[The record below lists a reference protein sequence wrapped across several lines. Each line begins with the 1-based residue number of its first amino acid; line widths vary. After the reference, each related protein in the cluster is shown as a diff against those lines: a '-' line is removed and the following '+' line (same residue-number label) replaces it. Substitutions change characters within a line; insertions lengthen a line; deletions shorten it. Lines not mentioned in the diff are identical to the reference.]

1 MDILHC
7 DLNNFYAS
15 VECAENPALQ
25 GKFVAV
31 SGNPE
36 HRHGIILAKNQ
47 LAKQAGVKTGEPIWQ
62 AKQKCP
68 ELVCVPPQFE
78 LYSHYSKKVR
88 EIYLRY
94 TDKVEAFGLD
104 ECWLDVT
111 HSKAFGTPLEIAEKI
126 REQVKQET
134 GLTISVGVSF
144 TKTFAKLGSDL
155 KKPDAVTVVSRQ
167 NYKQIIWPLDVC
179 EMLYIGAKTKAKLNS
194 MGIFTLG
201 DLANAN
207 TSTLKNKFGVNGV
220 KIQQCARGEDYA
232 KVSVAT
238 AERVVKSV
246 GHGTTTIRD
255 MTTRD
260 DIEKIVVFLSE
271 MVATR
276 LRKYGLMATT
286 VHLDLR
292 NTALQHVTMQ
302 RTLRPT
308 FVASDISCVAM
319 QLVEKL
325 WDGNPLRS
333 LTVSTANLIPVSSS
347 IQESLFELHDER
359 KQSLEIA
366 IDQIRKKYGFFAIK
380 KANLLGN
387 DLVCD
392 KFSDDEDL
400 IPFKRQ

>member
-15 VECAENPALQ
+15 VECAENPDLQ
-25 GKFVAV
+25 GKCVAV

-47 LAKQAGVKTGEPIWQ
+47 QAKQMGVKTGEAIWQ

-68 ELVCVPPQFE
+68 NLVCVPPQFE

-94 TDKVEAFGLD
+94 TDKVETFGLD

-111 HSKAFGTPLEIAEKI
+111 HSKAFGSPEEIANKI

-155 KKPDAVTVVSRQ
+155 KKPDAVTVINRQ
-167 NYKQIIWPLDVC
+167 NYKNTIWPLDVC
-179 EMLYIGAKTKAKLNS
+179 EMLNIGAKTKAKLNS
-194 MGIFTLG
+194 LGIFTLG

-207 TSTLKNKFGVNGV
+207 SIALKNKFGINGL
-220 KIQQCARGEDYA
+220 KIQQCARGEDNDT
-232 KVSVAT
+232 VSLYT
-238 AERVVKSV
+238 AERIVKSV

-255 MTTRD
+255 MESLD

-276 LRKYGLMATT
+276 LRKYGLLATT
-286 VHLDLR
+286 IHVDLR
-292 NTALQHVTMQ
+292 NTALQHATMQ
-302 RTLRPT
+302 RSIHPT
-308 FVASDISCVAM
+308 FVASDIASMSM
-319 QLVEKL
+319 QIVQKL
-325 WDGNPLRS
+325 WDKKPLRS
-333 LTVSTANLIPVSSS
+333 LTVSTANLIPVASNV
-347 IQESLFELHDER
+347 QESLFEIQDEK
-359 KQSLEIA
+359 KQNLEIA